1 MVAPTGATAV
11 ERGVF
16 AEIAIDRRATAQG
29 TGILLA
35 AALIGGWRFLW
46 PGDSEWHVQ
55 SWLVEEGGV
64 ALASS
69 AAAAVLLWRLAR
81 FGGGRGTVLGLWR
94 AIAFALAPIVL
105 GAFGFAGSLV
115 GGALAVPSIRPRR
128 RGAGP
133 TLRGVLRVRGPRP
146 RLGLRLLDCSPPR
159 HHDDPGES
167 SLSVR
172 RRAKSAPRRGE
183 LEALS
188 LLNLAI
194 DNSHGGRARR

>member
-1 MVAPTGATAV
+1 VVAPTGATAV

-35 AALIGGWRFLW
+35 AALMEGGGSSGLVIAS
-46 PGDSEWHVQ
+46 GIQ

-94 AIAFALAPIVL
+94 AIAFALAHR
-105 GAFGFAGSLV
+105 AGCLRV
-115 GGALAVPSIRPRR
+115 RGLPRRGRPRGPLDRPRR
-128 RGAGP
+128 RGDAARSYRAMAIAAVAVP
-133 TLRGVLRVRGPRP
+133 VLLYVGFFAFVVLV
-146 RLGLRLLDCSPPR
+146 LGWD
-159 HHDDPGES
+159 
-167 SLSVR
+167 
-172 RRAKSAPRRGE
+172 
-183 LEALS
+183 
-188 LLNLAI
+188 
-194 DNSHGGRARR
+194 